1 MRAPSAAVCCFS
13 FCSCCLDGE
22 YSVRRCTPKTQVNSE
37 EFHFNHK
44 QFGDSWALFQLF
56 EQNEQLAQKIHILMS
71 AVTDFAAT
79 VQKNFDALSADIDS
93 IQAGITNLDT
103 LIQGFQN
110 SPGTLSAADQAAL
123 DAISANSAALVTKA
137 NAINV
142 TPPVPTSAQLS
153 SSK

>member
-1 MRAPSAAVCCFS
+1 
-13 FCSCCLDGE
+13 
-22 YSVRRCTPKTQVNSE
+22 
-37 EFHFNHK
+37 
-44 QFGDSWALFQLF
+44 
-56 EQNEQLAQKIHILMS
+56 MS